1 MVRDHRLHEL
11 KTSNRSDKR
20 MKIEVGKRYV
30 FRDLAGDNIYTVIEI
45 IDKDAVRVD
54 DHWKST
60 RWTCNVLSM
69 AQ

>member
-1 MVRDHRLHEL
+1 MEQKVHIH
-11 KTSNRSDKR
+11 S
-20 MKIEVGKRYV
+20 KIEVGKRYV
-30 FRDLAGDNIYTVIEI
+30 FRDLAGENIYTVIEI